1 MNNKNIQSVIKD
13 NILSYAGYTIKSRA
27 IPDLRDGNKPVI
39 RKILYAMYVKK
50 CFNYTKSATVTGHV
64 FPYHAHGDCY
74 NTIVGMVQSD
84 NHLTPY
90 VEGKGTFAQHTS
102 SLMQPAASR
111 YTECRLS
118 EIAKDI
124 LKDLNKNTVD
134 FIPNYD
140 GTLTMPEVLPVK
152 YPAILHYAQEGIA
165 VGMASKIPS
174 FNLKELNDATIKYIK
189 EGITTTLIPDF
200 ATGGYI
206 INQPQAFEKINET
219 GLGSIR
225 LRAKATIDKNIIS
238 ITEIPYSTTRE
249 TIIDKVVELIK
260 SGKLK
265 EITDIKDL
273 TGLHGMEIEI
283 TCKKNTDMELLL
295 EKLYLLTPMESSYS
309 CNMNVLHE
317 GLPKV
322 MGVWTI
328 IDKWLEWRKECVK
341 RGLRNEISDLEK
353 KLHLLKGLEKVLL
366 DIDKAIEIIRYSE
379 EWLIDNNLIEY
390 FKVDKTQADYI
401 SNMKLRNINK
411 DYITKQIKDIEQL
424 ENKLNNLHN
433 TLNCEHLIRDLI
445 CEGIQE
451 VTDKYAQDRRSKLIT
466 ICEKTKEKVVKI
478 KKEIPDYK
486 VRLLV
491 TREGYVKKLSPNT
504 KADQNLKP
512 CDEIVQEYETTNLSE
527 LVVFSGKDAYKIKLH
542 QLNDYKP
549 SQLGDY
555 LPNLLGIKN
564 ILGYTIVDDN
574 YKYTLILYSNGKIAK
589 IDNNSYKTE
598 TNRKKLANSL
608 YKDSEVLQILTI
620 KDDCDI
626 NLINNKG
633 KKTMK
638 NTNIL
643 MPKKSRNTQGVST
656 LKNIIKIEETSLQ
669 KD

>member
-1 MNNKNIQSVIKD
+1 MNQKLIENIIHDNSIEYSGYVIKHR
-13 NILSYAGYTIKSRA
+13 S
-27 IPDLRDGNKPVI
+27 IPDLRDGMKPVT
-39 RKILYAMYVKK
+39 RRSLYSMYTQKA
-50 CFNYTKSATVTGHV
+50 FNFTKSARVCGEIMKL
-64 FPYHAHGDCY
+64 HAHGSVY
-74 NTIVGMVQSD
+74 LTIVGMVQKD
-84 NHLTPY
+84 NQNIPLL
-90 VEGKGTFAQHTS
+90 EGKGAFAQHTS
-102 SLMQPAASR
+102 KDMQPSADR
-111 YTECRLS
+111 YTEVKLAPIS
-118 EIAKDI
+118 VEI

-152 YPAILHYAQEGIA
+152 FPTILAYSQSGIG
-165 VGMASKIPS
+165 VGFSSSIPS

-200 ATGGYI
+200 ATGGYVI
-206 INQPQAFEKINET
+206 DQPQAFEKINET

-283 TCKKNTDMELLL
+283 TCKKNADMELLL

-379 EWLIDNNLIEY
+379 DIAIDSNLIEH
-390 FKVDKTQADYI
+390 FNIDKVQADYI

-451 VTDKYAQDRRSKLIT
+451 VTDKYAQDRRTKLIT

-512 CDEIVQEYETTNLSE
+512 GDEIVQEYETTNLSE
-527 LVVFSGKDAYKIKLH
+527 LVVFSEKDAYKIKLH
-542 QLNDYKP
+542 QLNDCKP

>member
-1 MNNKNIQSVIKD
+1 MHKMGATTLTKCQNIEGQVMK
-13 NILSYAGYTIKSRA
+13 
-27 IPDLRDGNKPVI
+27 
-39 RKILYAMYVKK
+39 
-50 CFNYTKSATVTGHV
+50 
-64 FPYHAHGDCY
+64 YHPHSGTY
-74 NTIVGMVQSD
+74 PTLVGMVQTD
-84 NHLTPY
+84 GNITPY
-90 VEGKGTFAQHTS
+90 IVGKGNFAQHTS
-102 SLMQPAASR
+102 RDLQCAAPR
-111 YTECRLS
+111 YSEAKLS

-200 ATGGYI
+200 ATGGYVI
-206 INQPQAFEKINET
+206 DQPQAFEKINET

-249 TIIDKVVELIK
+249 AIIDKVVELIK

-283 TCKKNTDMELLL
+283 TCKKNADMELLL

-353 KLHLLKGLEKVLL
+353 KLHLLKSLEKVLL
-366 DIDKAIEIIRYSE
+366 DIDRAIEIIRYSE
-379 EWLIDNNLIEY
+379 DIAIDSNLIEH
-390 FKVDKTQADYI
+390 FNIDKVQADYI

-433 TLNCEHLIRDLI
+433 TLKCEHLIRDLI

-451 VTDKYAQDRRSKLIT
+451 VTDKYAQDRRTKLIT

-512 CDEIVQEYETTNLSE
+512 GDEIVQEYETTNLSE
-527 LVVFSGKDAYKIKLH
+527 LVVFSEKDAYKIKLH
-542 QLNDYKP
+542 QLNDCKP

-633 KKTMK
+633 KKTIK